1 MTVTE
6 ENGPKVITP
15 PDTLSGKVSYGPG
28 GVDVEALERADAV
41 VAGLKRNYLDWV
53 QEDFSKLMRI
63 YEKAVETPALER
75 GPVVHDLFFVAH
87 DMKGQGGSFNYHLV
101 TQIGN
106 LLCRFIEANEGV
118 PGIVFDKPQMEVI
131 KLHVDAIRLVITQ
144 RWEGDGGRQGK
155 NLVAG
160 LQAVVAKNAPPMKS

>member
-1 MTVTE
+1 MAE
-6 ENGPKVITP
+6 AKNSDPKIITP

-28 GVDVEALERADAV
+28 GVDVAALERADAE

-53 QEDFSKLMRI
+53 VEDFDKLQKI
-63 YEKAVETPALER
+63 YDRAAATPPVERA
-75 GPVVHDLFFVAH
+75 PVVHDLFYVAH

-106 LLCRFIEANEGV
+106 LLCRFIEANEMKAGV
-118 PGIVFDKPQMEVI
+118 VFEANEMEII

-144 RWEGDGGRQGK
+144 RWEGDGGREGK

-160 LQAVVAKNAPPMKS
+160 LQAVVAKNAPPMPA